1 MEKSKPETGPEVL
14 KPGRAVMQ
22 YRCINCGIGSSDLYK
37 DYRNGIIKMMH
48 CVQCSEIIDK
58 YIEYDPVVISL
69 DVLLL
74 NRKALR
80 HVLFNSNV
88 QGVWKYVI
96 LLLTCDA
103 FVKLA
108 LQRAKGEITPVNPTY
123 IIYSAMEWGLYKNC
137 LLAAIELSSLVLCI
151 CVLVMVFSSLNPTLS
166 SYSCNRWKD
175 ISNLVQ
181 AVVLSNFGK
190 FLVILAV
197 LWGTKNSHLYIQ
209 LIKTYICAAS
219 VQALRVCLPHW
230 RVLQVSIIAI
240 LGHLLSMYAT
250 YSVQLTLFGG

>member
-1 MEKSKPETGPEVL
+1 MGKSEQIPAEPEVPKGAL
-14 KPGRAVMQ
+14 Q
-22 YRCINCGIGSSDLYK
+22 YRCINCGTGSSELYK
-37 DYRNGIIKMMH
+37 DYRNGIIKMIH

-137 LLAAIELSSLVLCI
+137 LLAAVELSSLVLFI
-151 CVLVMVFSSLNPTLS
+151 CVLVMVFSSLNPTLR
-166 SYSCNRWKD
+166 SYSFKSWKD

-209 LIKTYICAAS
+209 LIKTYICAAT
-219 VQALRVCLPHW
+219 VQTLRVCMPHW
-230 RVLQVSIIAI
+230 GIVKVSFIAI
-240 LGHLLSMYAT
+240 FGHLLSMYVT
-250 YSVQLTLFGG
+250 YSVQHTLFGG